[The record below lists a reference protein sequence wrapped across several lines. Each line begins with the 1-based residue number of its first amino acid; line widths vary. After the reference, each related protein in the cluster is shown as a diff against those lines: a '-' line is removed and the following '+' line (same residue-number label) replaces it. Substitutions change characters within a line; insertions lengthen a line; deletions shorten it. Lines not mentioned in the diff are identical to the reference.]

1 MVIWVAI
8 NGWKWPFW
16 PLFRSFWGVWKWLQ
30 WISHAPKPGDTHQ
43 NQVSRTPRTK
53 VTSLAIAWPFE
64 WPKMAEMAILPN
76 DFGHLGHSE
85 VSENGPNGFP
95 MPNNLGIDTKITFLE
110 CSEPKLW
117 VWPLYG
123 HLSGHK
129 WPKMA
134 ISASLANLRW
144 LKMVSMNFPCPK
156 TLG

>member
-1 MVIWVAI
+1 MAE
-8 NGWKWPFW
+8 NGHFGHFLGHSEVSENGHNEFPMPQNLGIHTKIRLVGCSEP
-16 PLFRSFWGVWKWLQ
+16 KLQ
-30 WISHAPKPGDTHQ
+30 
-43 NQVSRTPRTK
+43 V
-53 VTSLAIAWPFE
+53 WPFE